1 MTISNILADTS
12 RVWIYQSNQ
21 AFSAAQA
28 QEIQLK
34 IKAFCKS
41 WVSHSNQLKAD
52 GALVHNRFVVL
63 SVDESQAGASGC
75 SIDKS
80 VHFIKGIEQT
90 FGVNMFDRMLFA
102 YQNQAGEVK
111 TASSMQ
117 FSELYKDGLI
127 NDDTLV
133 FDNLVKT
140 KADFQQKWLKPL
152 KDSWH
157 ARFV

>member
-102 YQNQAGEVK
+102 YQNQNVWA
-111 TASSMQ
+111 
-117 FSELYKDGLI
+117 
-127 NDDTLV
+127 
-133 FDNLVKT
+133 
-140 KADFQQKWLKPL
+140 
-152 KDSWH
+152 
-157 ARFV
+157 